1 MQAKYAHT
9 SSGYTI
15 RTHGL
20 VSALNNQQLDV
31 QTIGHGYPLDRNDF
45 EAKKIPSFRKN

>member
-1 MQAKYAHT
+1 MPHT
-9 SSGYTI
+9 SSGYAI

-31 QTIGHGYPLDRNDF
+31 QTILRHGYPLDRNDLQ
-45 EAKKIPSFRKN
+45 KKIPNRFLTM